1 MTHFIPPF
9 DRYRKKR
16 ERRSFRKRIRYS
28 CRKNLADNRLRI
40 KGRFVRA
47 DSQEAL
53 DYIKEHGSLDG
64 ARVGNQLK
72 AKQEAQALKDA
83 QALEALQ
90 ALSSS
95 MGAMRGGEAGMEEGM
110 EGGAAGGMNGGF
122 AGEFGGGQYAK
133 ASAGDLAGMD
143 LMLEPPLKR
152 ERAYTV
158 G

>member
-1 MTHFIPPF
+1 
-9 DRYRKKR
+9 
-16 ERRSFRKRIRYS
+16 
-28 CRKNLADNRLRI
+28 
-40 KGRFVRA
+40 
-47 DSQEAL
+47 
-53 DYIKEHGSLDG
+53 
-64 ARVGNQLK
+64 VGNQLK

-95 MGAMRGGEAGMEEGM
+95 MGAMRGLKAGVGESVEV
-110 EGGAAGGMNGGF
+110 GAAGGMNVDF
-122 AGEFGGGQYAK
+122 AGEFGGGQFAK